1 MPHWCGIRSIVA
13 FVELAPR
20 IMLATVLQLS
30 ITAMNW

>member
-1 MPHWCGIRSIVA
+1 MTPWCSIWSIFA
-13 FVELAPR
+13 FVELGPR